1 MCTAIKAF
9 IAAVVTFFSAFVC
22 VVIGFALDHDELFIL
37 GVFILFPMFIMTL
50 FWFKEEFLNVW
61 NDPWF

>member
-9 IAAVVTFFSAFVC
+9 IAVVVSFFSAFVC
-22 VVIGFALDHDELFIL
+22 VIIGFALNNDELFIL

-61 NDPWF
+61 NDPWL

>member
-9 IAAVVTFFSAFVC
+9 IATVVTFFSAFVC
-22 VVIGFALDHDELFIL
+22 VIIGFALNNDELFIL
-37 GVFILFPMFIMTL
+37 GVFILFPMFLMTL

-61 NDPWF
+61 NDPWI